1 MCRRLEEQGIRD
13 TEVYAWQGMVVP
25 AATPREV
32 TSKLTTELNRAITNP
47 EVTRKLQEFG
57 LEPISGTADQ
67 MAAYIKSETA
77 RWHALIKQRNL
88 TLD

>member
-1 MCRRLEEQGIRD
+1 M
-13 TEVYAWQGMVVP
+13 AVP

-32 TSKLTTELNRAITNP
+32 AAKLSTELNRAITTP

-57 LEPISGTADQ
+57 LEPISGTAEQ